1 MPVSAP
7 RTKASSGRK
16 PARPAKAAAP
26 GLASEGIRLHV
37 LLARAGVASRR
48 EAERLIAAGEVQ
60 VNGQVV
66 TEPGA
71 RAREGVDHVRVS
83 GKLLHGAQ
91 KLRWY
96 AYHKPVGCVSTLR
109 DPEGRFCIGDVVA
122 RIGHKGLFPV
132 GRLDFHSSGLIVLT
146 NDGALAEKL
155 THPRFHVE
163 KRYAVKVNPRPSLEA
178 VEALRDGVK
187 LRGGGG
193 RTAPAYVRETKHADG
208 KSWLDV
214 RIAEGRNQQVRRM
227 FEAVGA
233 RVEKLRRDSIGPL
246 ELGSLEPG
254 DLRPLSPEEVQ
265 ALHDAADAARR
276 GEAPPRPRGKVA
288 PKRRVAR

>member
-1 MPVSAP
+1 
-7 RTKASSGRK
+7 
-16 PARPAKAAAP
+16 
-26 GLASEGIRLHV
+26 V
-37 LLARAGVASRR
+37 LLARAGVASRS

-66 TEPGA
+66 SEPGA

-91 KLRWY
+91 KLRWF

-122 RIGHKGLFPV
+122 RIGHRGLFPV
-132 GRLDFHSSGLIVLT
+132 GRLDFHSSGLLILT

-163 KRYAVKVNPRPSLEA
+163 KRYAVKANPRPSLEA
-178 VEALRDGVK
+178 VEALREGVK

-193 RTAPAYVRETKHADG
+193 RTAPAYVRETRHADG

-227 FEAVGA
+227 LEAIGS
-233 RVEKLRRDSIGPL
+233 RVEKLRRDAIGPL

-254 DLRPLSPEEVQ
+254 DARSLTQAEVQ
-265 ALHDAADAARR
+265 ALHEAADAARD
-276 GEAPPRPRGKVA
+276 GSAAPPRRPRPA
-288 PKRRVAR
+288 PARRRTSR